1 MNSSP
6 KKWIR
11 AEIETLDPEKDYVRI
26 WQLATCYDS
35 SEFMSNLMYALTFP
49 NFVVTEW
56 GSEVVWRDKGGK
68 VVERANSRV
77 EQTQSTNALWWWYG
91 PHDERTK
98 KSVEGI
104 NNLHAFWAKKYPGN
118 FSYQEDYIYVCAF
131 SAILGHRFRLRLGL
145 PGVSENE
152 RIASHKFWGEMCKL
166 FRAENNIPVEGYP
179 EDFEGCI
186 RFCEDLENTPRPQP
200 EQGNLIA
207 SAIYEQFVQRHF
219 PEELHWLGHQLI
231 RSLALPSTLKTMQI
245 DPPLPMAQEIIP
257 KMLAFI
263 LWHKDTFEDDPP
275 RSFIEMRE
283 EMSDEQR
290 NTFKQKI
297 RDLDKKFPAQF
308 SALYKDDPKFTGCPF
323 HSALPKYEG
332 ENEFKP
338 DDQIEKI
345 ESTVAGKVGLESAN

>member
-1 MNSSP
+1 MQV
-6 KKWIR
+6 I
-11 AEIETLDPEKDYVRI
+11 
-26 WQLATCYDS
+26 
-35 SEFMSNLMYALTFP
+35 
-49 NFVVTEW
+49 
-56 GSEVVWRDKGGK
+56 
-68 VVERANSRV
+68 
-77 EQTQSTNALWWWYG
+77 
-91 PHDERTK
+91 
-98 KSVEGI
+98 
-104 NNLHAFWAKKYPGN
+104 
-118 FSYQEDYIYVCAF
+118 
-131 SAILGHRFRLRLGL
+131 
-145 PGVSENE
+145 
-152 RIASHKFWGEMCKL
+152 
-166 FRAENNIPVEGYP
+166 RAENNIPVEGYP

-283 EMSDEQR
+283 EIVTSKEILLNR
-290 NTFKQKI
+290 
-297 RDLDKKFPAQF
+297 KFVIWIKNF
-308 SALYKDDPKFTGCPF
+308 LHNFRLYTDDPKFTGCPF
-323 HSALPKYEG
+323 HSALPRYEG

-338 DDQIEKI
+338 DDQIE
-345 ESTVAGKVGLESAN
+345 N